1 MSVEGAAAGLPL
13 PDGLLDPRT
22 TFESRLGLRGLER
35 DDSDGSVRA
44 DLVVQDAVLDPRG
57 VVPNGVYAAVAES
70 LASVATAIAVLPDGL
85 HAQGLSNDTSMLED
99 VREGTIAFTARPVG
113 RGGAAWAWIVEGRR
127 EDGAVCALSRVVIA
141 TRAPG

>member
-1 MSVEGAAAGLPL
+1 MSVEGMGAGLPL
-13 PDGLLDPRT
+13 PDGLLDPGT
-22 TFESRLGLRGLER
+22 TFEARIGVTPVGR
-35 DDSDGSVRA
+35 DDDGTVHATLAVREA
-44 DLVVQDAVLDPRG
+44 LLDARG

-70 LASVATAIAVLPDGL
+70 LASVATAIDVMQQGL

-113 RGGAAWAWIVEGRR
+113 RGGTAWAWVVEGRR
-127 EDGAVCALSRVVIA
+127 EADGAVCALSRVVIA